1 MRLPT
6 AEAPIEPTAVAP
18 AAPRSHQGAAP
29 TPQRSLAARLALA
42 YATSAVLLVAAAT
55 ALQYRALLSSLRA
68 QDDQLLRE
76 WSELVGTGSPPAG
89 GGAAESVLTASSSGE
104 ITVRWLDAEC
114 RTLVQR
120 PRTAP
125 EPLPSP
131 VCGEP
136 PPTSLTFHTTAAA
149 NGTAWRVATMG
160 TAAPRSTQAGAPTR
174 VEILLDGSRDRAVLS
189 DFRTDATAILFGSLA
204 LAAVLGYG
212 IARRGLRPLG
222 ALRARVEGIDARSLG
237 LRLGAPDA
245 PAEVAALTATFDA
258 MLERLQGAF
267 DTLSARSAEL
277 AHELR
282 TPIHV
287 LRQQAEVAL
296 RRPRTTEEYRDIL
309 GSSLEELDRL
319 RRLADDTLFLARAAD
334 PRAAIVRELLDVATE
349 FREVIAYLD
358 AVAEEAGIHLSADTP
373 DGLVVAADRTL
384 LRRALVN
391 LVTNALRHTPAGGHV
406 RLWAEL
412 AAQGTVTAICV
423 EDDGEGLH
431 PDLLSRA
438 FVPYAR
444 GADAHGAP
452 TNSTAPTTEAPWP
465 AGAGLGL
472 SIVRGIMELHGGTA
486 TLASDQGQGTR
497 ATLRFPVPPCGERG
511 RSASP
516 S

>member
-1 MRLPT
+1 MCRPT
-6 AEAPIEPTAVAP
+6 AEPPLGPTAVAP

-42 YATSAVLLVAAAT
+42 YAASAVLLVATAA

-76 WSELVGTGSPPAG
+76 WSELVGTGAPPTG
-89 GGAAESVLTASSSGE
+89 GGAAESVLAASPSGE
-104 ITVRWLDAEC
+104 ITVRWLDAGC

-120 PRTAP
+120 PSASP
-125 EPLPSP
+125 EPLPTP
-131 VCGEP
+131 LCGEP
-136 PPTSLTFHTTAAA
+136 PPMSLTIRTTAAA
-149 NGTAWRVATMG
+149 DGTAWRVATIG
-160 TAAPRSTQAGAPTR
+160 TAPPRGPQAGAPAR

-189 DFRTDATAILFGSLA
+189 DFRTDATGILLGALV

-237 LRLGAPDA
+237 LRLAAPGA

-296 RRPRTTEEYRDIL
+296 RRHRTPEEYRDIL

-334 PRAAIVRELLDVATE
+334 PRAAIVREPLDVATE
-349 FREVIAYLD
+349 FREVSAYLD
-358 AVAEEAGIHLSADTP
+358 AVAEEAGIHVSAETP

-412 AAQGTVTAICV
+412 AAHGTVTTICV
-423 EDDGEGLH
+423 EDDGEGVH

-444 GADAHGAP
+444 GTDPHGG
-452 TNSTAPTTEAPWP
+452 TTDSTAPPTGSPWP

-486 TLASDQGQGTR
+486 TLASDQGRGTR
-497 ATLRFPVPPCGERG
+497 ATLIFP
-511 RSASP
+511 AA
-516 S
+516 

>member
-1 MRLPT
+1 MGFTSVSPS
-6 AEAPIEPTAVAP
+6 E
-18 AAPRSHQGAAP
+18 PRSHKGAAP
-29 TPQRSLAARLALA
+29 TPQRSLAARLAVA

-55 ALQYRALLSSLRA
+55 ALQYRALRSSLRA

-76 WSELVGTGSPPAG
+76 WSELVGTGAPPAG
-89 GGAAESVLTASSSGE
+89 GGADASVLAASPSGE
-104 ITVRWLDAEC
+104 ITVRWLDADC
-114 RTLVQR
+114 RTTAQR
-120 PRTAP
+120 PRATP
-125 EPLPSP
+125 EPLPRP
-131 VCGEP
+131 VCVDP
-136 PPTSLTFHTTAAA
+136 PPTLLTFRTTAAA
-149 NGTAWRVATMG
+149 DGTAWRVATIG
-160 TAAPRSTQAGAPTR
+160 TAAPQGPQAGAPTR

-204 LAAVLGYG
+204 LAALLGYG
-212 IARRGLRPLG
+212 IARRGLRPLNT
-222 ALRARVEGIDARSLG
+222 LRTRVEGIDARSLG
-237 LRLGAPDA
+237 LRLAAPDA
-245 PAEVAALTATFDA
+245 PAEVAALTVTFDA
-258 MLERLQGAF
+258 MLDRVQGAF

-296 RRPRTTEEYRDIL
+296 RQVRTTEEYRDIL

-334 PRAAIVRELLDVATE
+334 PRSAIVREPLDVATE
-349 FREVIAYLD
+349 FREVSAYLD
-358 AVAEEAGIHLSADTP
+358 AVAEEAGIHLSATTP

-412 AAQGTVTAICV
+412 EAPGTVTVICV

-438 FVPYAR
+438 FDPYAR
-444 GADAHGAP
+444 GADPHGG
-452 TNSTAPTTEAPWP
+452 TTDSTSSAIISRWP

-486 TLASDQGQGTR
+486 TLASNQGQGTR
-497 ATLRFPVPPCGERG
+497 ATLRFPVPARAERG
-511 RSASP
+511 RTPSP